1 MKRLQQGEYFGS
13 TQRTIIANNL
23 VLTESFFAPFNELPQ
38 HYHDNPYLCYVVK
51 GRYNEKSDKTS
62 LECKKND
69 IIIHA
74 SHSEHTNTF
83 DVSPATC
90 FNIEFSHHWFE
101 RLNNHGIHFDKTK
114 KVNYPTSSF
123 LLYKA
128 YKEFRDFNSLSP
140 LMIEGLVLEAL
151 VHLTRK
157 ELKYKPT
164 SNSITKIVSL
174 IKERYDEDISLFY
187 LAKQVNV
194 HPAHLSREFKKQMR
208 CTVGE
213 FQRNIRVNNAIVLLR
228 QSKADIS
235 EIALRCGFAD
245 QSYFTKIFKRVTG
258 LTPAEYRRK
267 R

>member
-1 MKRLQQGEYFGS
+1 LKRLQQGEYFGS

-23 VLTESFFAPFNELPQ
+23 VLTESFFSPYNQLPQ

-62 LECKKND
+62 LECEKND

-90 FNIEFSHHWFE
+90 FNIEFSNQWLE
-101 RLNNHGIHFDKTK
+101 KLNNHGIYFEKTI
-114 KVNYPTSSF
+114 KVNHPPSSF

-128 YKEFRDFNSLSP
+128 YKEFREFNSLTP
-140 LMIEGLVLEAL
+140 LMIEGLVIEAL

-157 ELKYKPT
+157 ELKYKT
-164 SNSITKIVSL
+164 NSNSITKIVSI
-174 IKERYDEDISLFY
+174 IKERYDDELSLIY
-187 LAKQVNV
+187 LAKQVHV
-194 HPAHLSREFKKQMR
+194 HPVHLSREFKKQMG
-208 CTVGE
+208 CTIGE
-213 FQRNIRVNNAIVLLR
+213 FQRNIRVNNAIVLLM
-228 QSKADIS
+228 QSKADIG
-235 EIALRCGFAD
+235 EIALRCGFTD
-245 QSYFTKIFKRVTG
+245 QSYFTKIFKRLTG
-258 LTPAEYRRK
+258 GTPIEYRRK